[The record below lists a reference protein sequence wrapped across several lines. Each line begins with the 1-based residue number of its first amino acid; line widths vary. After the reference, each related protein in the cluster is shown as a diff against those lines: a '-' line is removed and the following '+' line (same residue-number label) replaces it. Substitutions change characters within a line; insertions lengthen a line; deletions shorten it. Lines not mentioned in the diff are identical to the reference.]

1 MKIFKEILIRIVEA
15 IIYLLT
21 FAAHMYV
28 MTLLY
33 TDLGHIPSIPECFLC
48 MGLFIIIA
56 LMEDHI
62 FQTARRK
69 RKEGN

>member
-1 MKIFKEILIRIVEA
+1 MKIFKEILMHIIEA